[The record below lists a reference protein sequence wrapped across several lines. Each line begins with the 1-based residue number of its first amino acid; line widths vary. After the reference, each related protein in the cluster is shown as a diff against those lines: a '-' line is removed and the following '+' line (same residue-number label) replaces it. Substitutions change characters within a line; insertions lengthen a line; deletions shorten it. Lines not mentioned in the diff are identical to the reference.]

1 MTGES
6 VSSDQLDDTDR
17 RLIAAL
23 RRDGRAAV
31 SDLATQLN
39 LSRATVR
46 SRIEKMIS
54 RGEITGFSVQTR
66 SDAPQAAV
74 RGVMLL
80 EIDGRQTDQIVQNL
94 LGLPLVQAVHTTN
107 GQWDLLLEIGA
118 RNLQEFDDLLLIIRA
133 FEGVR
138 RSETSL
144 LLGTRRPAVIG

>member
-1 MTGES
+1 MKGES
-6 VSSDQLDDTDR
+6 VHTDPLDETDR

-31 SDLATQLN
+31 SELAIQLN

-46 SRIEKMIS
+46 SRIEKMVA
-54 RGEITGFSVQTR
+54 RGEITGFSVTTR

-74 RGVMLL
+74 RGIMML

-107 GQWDLLLEIGA
+107 GQWDLLVEVGA
-118 RNLQEFDDLLLIIRA
+118 PALPEFDDLLLVIRA
-133 FEGVR
+133 FDGVR

-144 LLGTRRPAVIG
+144 LLGTHRPTALG